1 VIIGRFQ
8 IHELHVE
15 HKKLIEHVIERHH
28 KVILFLGVSQA
39 INTRKNPLDFVSR
52 KVMIE
57 ELYGHRLSA
66 ILPLYDKKNDA
77 DWAKQVDDKIRE
89 LFPLGSVVLY
99 GSKDS
104 FIPYYE
110 PHGRFDTCKLE
121 PQNMISATDIRENV
135 KNVVLRSKEF
145 RAGMIYAANS
155 TFPHN
160 FLTIDVAILD
170 ESGRMLLGRK
180 EFEKE
185 FRFIGGFSHVE
196 DETLEVTVKR
206 EAGEETGLEIDE
218 IRYICSKNINDWR
231 FAKETD
237 RSIMTVF
244 YSAKK
249 IYGRETANDDIVEV
263 RWFDIKTFDINS
275 MVEGHRYLF
284 ERLKKSLNL

>member
-1 VIIGRFQ
+1 
-8 IHELHVE
+8 
-15 HKKLIEHVIERHH
+15 
-28 KVILFLGVSQA
+28 
-39 INTRKNPLDFVSR
+39 
-52 KVMIE
+52 
-57 ELYGHRLSA
+57 
-66 ILPLYDKKNDA
+66 
-77 DWAKQVDDKIRE
+77 
-89 LFPLGSVVLY
+89 
-99 GSKDS
+99 
-104 FIPYYE
+104 
-110 PHGRFDTCKLE
+110 
-121 PQNMISATDIRENV
+121 V

-185 FRFIGGFSHVE
+185 FRFIGGFSDVE